1 MATLPVLNR
10 EGKEV
15 DKIELPQEI
24 FGGRVNTRLLYQV
37 ITMYRACLRQ
47 GTLNTKQHDD
57 VSGGGKKP
65 YRQKGTG
72 RARVGSSRSPL
83 FRGGGTVFGPHPR
96 DFSYAVPKKM
106 KRAALRESLNA
117 KFQSNQVLCLDDIRE
132 KCAKTKEFAAILKA
146 VNIRGKILALLDGCD
161 ESIYLVSR
169 NIPRLNVVR
178 SEDVNAYDVLNNK
191 ILLLTKTSLKM
202 LLERITKS

>member
-1 MATLPVLNR
+1 
-10 EGKEV
+10 
-15 DKIELPQEI
+15 
-24 FGGRVNTRLLYQV
+24 
-37 ITMYRACLRQ
+37 
-47 GTLNTKQHDD
+47 LNTKEHGD

-72 RARVGSSRSPL
+72 RARVGSIRSPL

-96 DFSYAVPKKM
+96 DFSYTMPKKM

-117 KFQSNQVLCLDDIRE
+117 KFQSNHVLCLSDIRE

-146 VNIRGKILALLDGCD
+146 VNIQGKTLALLDGCD
-161 ESIYLVSR
+161 ASVYLASR
-169 NIPRLNVVR
+169 NIPRFHVVR

-191 ILLLTKTSLKM
+191 ILLLSKTSLNV
-202 LLERITKS
+202 LLERIGKS